1 MYQERTYRNYVRT
14 DDLVKFEVIV
24 KETDLLIRAEKDL
37 SLQAREAVL
46 KYRSQIEAYIEKKPW
61 FETTLSPIPM
71 DPYAPKIV
79 QEMCWASQ
87 IAQVGPMA
95 SVAGAIA
102 EWVTKDLLPFSKEL
116 IIENGGDIYL
126 VSSRERTIGIYA
138 GASPLSLE
146 IGIFIPPEENPLGI
160 CTSSGTVG
168 HSLSFGRADAVC
180 ILSKSAILADA
191 VATAIGNW
199 VQGKKDIES
208 ALERGS
214 KLEGVLGIIIIVEE
228 KMGVWG
234 KVNLVPLNRP

>member
-1 MYQERTYRNYVRT
+1 MYQEKAYRHSVRT

-24 KETDLLIRAEKDL
+24 RETDLLIRAEKDL
-37 SLQAREAVL
+37 SLEAREAVL
-46 KYRSQIEAYIEKKPW
+46 KYRSQIEAYIEKNPW
-61 FETTLSPIPM
+61 FGRSLSPLPM

-79 QEMCWASQ
+79 QEMFLASQ
-87 IAQVGPMA
+87 IARVGPMA

-102 EWVTKDLLPFSKEL
+102 EWVAKDLLPFSKEL

-126 VSSRERTIGIYA
+126 VSSKERIVGIYA
-138 GASPLSLE
+138 GASPLSFKV
-146 IGIFIPPEENPLGI
+146 GISISPEENPLGI

-168 HSLSFGRADAVC
+168 HSLSFGKADAVC
-180 ILSKSAILADA
+180 ILSKSPALADA
-191 VATAIGNW
+191 VATAVGNW

-214 KLEGVLGIIIIVEE
+214 RMEGVLGIVIIVEE

-234 KVNLVPLNRP
+234 KVNLVPLNKS